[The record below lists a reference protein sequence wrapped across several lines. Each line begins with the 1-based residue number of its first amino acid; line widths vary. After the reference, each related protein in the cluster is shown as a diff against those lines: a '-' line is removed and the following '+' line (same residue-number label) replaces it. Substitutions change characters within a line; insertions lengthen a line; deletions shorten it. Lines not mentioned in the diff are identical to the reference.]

1 MIKIF
6 HLRKLLPE
14 IALRKL
20 AVVVWSTGY
29 TLIHHCVVAA
39 LAHLDFR
46 FLVLFGFFAS
56 LGILTALLIVMA
68 SAAASAGDF
77 GGFVD
82 FLLVEIF

>member
-6 HLRKLLPE
+6 HLRELLPE

-46 FLVLFGFFAS
+46 
-56 LGILTALLIVMA
+56 
-68 SAAASAGDF
+68 
-77 GGFVD
+77 
-82 FLLVEIF
+82 